1 MINMDPL
8 RMNMAY
14 FRNKH
19 DLLLIEPQNEQNYR
33 YTYIL
38 QFLFTQCHHIFIAGM
53 LSQQFSQMFYQKMAL
68 TRFILI
74 IQACKYFIQRN
85 TVHNLVN

>member
-38 QFLFTQCHHIFIAGM
+38 QFLFTQCHHIFIIYIM
-53 LSQQFSQMFYQKMAL
+53 SYHNH
-68 TRFILI
+68 I
-74 IQACKYFIQRN
+74 IKHF
-85 TVHNLVN
+85 L